1 MIELKK
7 LTKHGLNDG
16 VLGIS
21 LRPEKRGALPSLGS
35 VFGPGHD
42 PGNFAMWHPMQRLS
56 SEERKQQEEAA
67 KVAGTKEILQKG
79 SLKEE
84 IQQGS

>member
-1 MIELKK
+1 MVFLVF
-7 LTKHGLNDG
+7 HCALN
-16 VLGIS
+16 
-21 LRPEKRGALPSLGS
+21 KRGALPSLGS